1 MQRQLTWKLKNAA
14 DILHENV
21 KEMKDFISIS
31 AEESDFI
38 FGRIRKQNKLIIQQE
53 GLDDFKTL
61 VDDALDACEYNI
73 QARNNLAVCFNE
85 YSQNLF
91 KNEFE
96 NSIDDIDAQYFD
108 IFFKN
113 ILYTWENKIFPEIN
127 YS

>member
-53 GLDDFKTL
+53 GLDDFKAL
-61 VDDALDACEYNI
+61 VEDALDACE
-73 QARNNLAVCFNE
+73 
-85 YSQNLF
+85 
-91 KNEFE
+91 
-96 NSIDDIDAQYFD
+96 
-108 IFFKN
+108 
-113 ILYTWENKIFPEIN
+113 
-127 YS
+127 

>member
-108 IFFKN
+108 IF
-113 ILYTWENKIFPEIN
+113 LKIFNIHGKIK
-127 YS
+127 SSQKS

>member
-1 MQRQLTWKLKNAA
+1 M
-14 DILHENV
+14 HENV

-113 ILYTWENKIFPEIN
+113 IQYTWENKIFPEIMTFFEWTDK
-127 YS
+127 SLSHS